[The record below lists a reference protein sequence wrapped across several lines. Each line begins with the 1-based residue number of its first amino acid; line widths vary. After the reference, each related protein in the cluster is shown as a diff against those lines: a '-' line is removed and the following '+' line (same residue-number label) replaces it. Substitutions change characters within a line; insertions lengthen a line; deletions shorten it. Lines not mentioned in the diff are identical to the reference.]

1 MACFFPYF
9 EPPFN
14 QCQPLGLLPDDYIPN
29 SFPGFLFVVLPC
41 IDFHAVLNPGQDI
54 MCDFKIGVIL
64 FDPFDLFSQ
73 NLAFLLFGLQL
84 GPILGVF
91 HQLPLQIR
99 NGPLELQVLGD

>member
-1 MACFFPYF
+1 
-9 EPPFN
+9 
-14 QCQPLGLLPDDYIPN
+14 
-29 SFPGFLFVVLPC
+29 
-41 IDFHAVLNPGQDI
+41 

-73 NLAFLLFGLQL
+73 NLALLLFGLQL